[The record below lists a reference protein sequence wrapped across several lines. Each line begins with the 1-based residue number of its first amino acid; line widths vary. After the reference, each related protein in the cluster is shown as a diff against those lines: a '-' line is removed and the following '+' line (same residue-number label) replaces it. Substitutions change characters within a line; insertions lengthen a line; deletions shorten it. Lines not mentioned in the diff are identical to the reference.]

1 MPSADFCPPIDQPLG
16 CSSTRQVDRS
26 PRVRRVTFRP
36 SPPHI
41 HRLVPDDF
49 GLRTP
54 TLPHPPDD
62 ASHAVRVPRARRL
75 PSASFRFHL
84 AVDTLAV
91 RLGVPVIRASK
102 GLSPSSHFPAG
113 FRLPVA
119 SARQG
124 ATRHA
129 WRTPGRHDTLLR
141 RTPLRTVHDSFPSH
155 RSSLSKAKRGPVSRE
170 QSRVA
175 FAIRICSRRTS
186 LSARRQSM
194 ASHFEDAE
202 DAPTDGCAAIVIC
215 FSSYPRFCTLSY
227 DERPVG
233 RRPTFVSGNV

>member
-91 RLGVPVIRASK
+91 RLGVPVIRVSK

-129 WRTPGRHDTLLR
+129 WRTSGKEVMLPYLP
-141 RTPLRTVHDSFPSH
+141 PLRTARMSFPISS
-155 RSSLSKAKRGPVSRE
+155 SSLSNVRCQTRLGH
-170 QSRVA
+170 
-175 FAIRICSRRTS
+175 
-186 LSARRQSM
+186 RQS
-194 ASHFEDAE
+194 
-202 DAPTDGCAAIVIC
+202 
-215 FSSYPRFCTLSY
+215 
-227 DERPVG
+227 
-233 RRPTFVSGNV
+233 

>member
-129 WRTPGRHDTLLR
+129 WRTSGSEAMSPSPR
-141 RTPLRTVHDSFPSH
+141 PLRTRRAGRPAPWLKQLTYSERCF
-155 RSSLSKAKRGPVSRE
+155 
-170 QSRVA
+170 VA
-175 FAIRICSRRTS
+175 VNLAMTV
-186 LSARRQSM
+186 LM
-194 ASHFEDAE
+194 
-202 DAPTDGCAAIVIC
+202 
-215 FSSYPRFCTLSY
+215 
-227 DERPVG
+227 
-233 RRPTFVSGNV
+233 

>member
-129 WRTPGRHDTLLR
+129 WRTSDTPIRFSARMAESSLITLL
-141 RTPLRTVHDSFPSH
+141 TPNSLVLTVSP
-155 RSSLSKAKRGPVSRE
+155 LNA
-170 QSRVA
+170 
-175 FAIRICSRRTS
+175 
-186 LSARRQSM
+186 
-194 ASHFEDAE
+194 
-202 DAPTDGCAAIVIC
+202 VIC
-215 FSSYPRFCTLSY
+215 A
-227 DERPVG
+227 
-233 RRPTFVSGNV
+233 

>member
-54 TLPHPPDD
+54 TLPHPQDD

-91 RLGVPVIRASK
+91 RLGVPVIRVSK

-129 WRTPGRHDTLLR
+129 WRTSGSRATSPPPR
-141 RTPLRTVHDSFPSH
+141 PLRTVRATFTAHG
-155 RSSLSKAKRGPVSRE
+155 SSLEKAL
-170 QSRVA
+170 QSTRRSTD
-175 FAIRICSRRTS
+175 FAPIGADS
-186 LSARRQSM
+186 LHCQ
-194 ASHFEDAE
+194 E
-202 DAPTDGCAAIVIC
+202 
-215 FSSYPRFCTLSY
+215 L
-227 DERPVG
+227 G
-233 RRPTFVSGNV
+233 RRRVGEQALQTPHTVPLACSDRLHDTGL